1 MSDATIRGKQGEI
14 LVRDVYEKDKVIF
27 REGQEGNDA
36 YVVESGRIGVFKI
49 VDGKPVRLA
58 VLEKGAMFGEMAA
71 ITGEKRTATTMA
83 LEQSVVVRIPRTM
96 VQQKISVC
104 DPFIKALIQILINNL
119 NRVSEKYAIQNKVAE
134 KLIADLK
141 ASAEKDTDA

>member
-14 LVRDVYEKDKVIF
+14 LVRDVYEKEKVIF

-83 LEQSVVVRIPRTM
+83 LEQSVVVRISRTM
-96 VQQKISVC
+96 VQQKISTC

-141 ASAEKDTDA
+141 ASAEKDPDS